1 MSRVQESI
9 QKIERQLI
17 LDRQSLAHME
27 RTRPNRLKV
36 RFGWGTWIRTRINGV
51 RSLATSSCLPRLKP
65 GTVLLREYQGER
77 PTVTVVPTGY
87 LWPETAYASL
97 PSLVRQY

>member
-1 MSRVQESI
+1 
-9 QKIERQLI
+9 
-17 LDRQSLAHME
+17 
-27 RTRPNRLKV
+27 
-36 RFGWGTWIRTRINGV
+36 
-51 RSLATSSCLPRLKP
+51 
-65 GTVLLREYQGER
+65 VLLREYQGER

>member
-36 RFGWGTWIRTRINGV
+36 RFGWGTWIRTKIDGV
-51 RSLATSSCLPRLKP
+51 ESRFP
-65 GTVLLREYQGER
+65 GPMMSADSAPHLSDDHDR
-77 PTVTVVPTGY
+77 
-87 LWPETAYASL
+87 ASL
-97 PSLVRQY
+97 EGWVAKLNIHRMQFPIM